1 MHIFSSNLRISETQP
16 VECISQGSGENIDVE
31 VHHDPYSFREVGHS
45 GAMENYLLNDCSRA
59 QHEQVH
65 DNVSTIFSLQCG
77 FRNTDVQ
84 PIQGR
89 VKRAFTKCRNTSL
102 FTRITLSGDYTDAG
116 SPVAQPN
123 ETETAMKET
132 MESNV

>member
-1 MHIFSSNLRISETQP
+1 M
-16 VECISQGSGENIDVE
+16 E
-31 VHHDPYSFREVGHS
+31 VHLDPYSFREVGHS

-89 VKRAFTKCRNTSL
+89 VNEPLQSAGTPHYSPESPFP
-102 FTRITLSGDYTDAG
+102 GDYTDAG